1 MLYTIVPLEEIFQ
14 ADCTANIETISLQ
27 NSFLEIDRSGMVQRL
42 ISTDPADY
50 LNPSYQ
56 PNQPYQK

>member
-14 ADCTANIETISLQ
+14 ADCTANFETISLE
-27 NSFLEIDRSGMVQRL
+27 NSYLQIDKTGTVQRL

-56 PNQPYQK
+56 PNQPSQK